1 MIQQYKILEKIK
13 NTSSSNEKQ
22 AILEQNKNNELLKEI
37 LKFVYNPYFRT
48 GLSSKKI
55 KKKITPT
62 EYRLLL
68 QPDNSITY
76 IFNYLKDHNTG
87 TDQDIAHVQWYIRN
101 YSEGCPEI
109 VEEILTQNLKIGMTA
124 KSINKVWNNLI
135 PEFNVMLADKYWE
148 KIDKLEQEKPRI
160 LVTQK
165 LDGMRC
171 TTIKLGDKIN
181 LMSRSGQLMT
191 GFVEIEHELR
201 ELPDGV
207 YDGEILADLSIDNS
221 LDLFA
226 STVSAARTKDTKKK
240 NMTYNVFD
248 YVKKVEE
255 FVTGM
260 FSESCVQR
268 KQNLENILKKAH
280 CNYIKYVEVLY
291 DGEYNS
297 DIVDKLLNK
306 ALSLQQEGIML
317 NIADAPYQKKRTAD
331 ILKVKKMNTVDLFVT
346 NVFEGKGKYK
356 GTLGGVVVEYKGQPV
371 GVGSGFS
378 DIQRKM
384 IWEHPESIVGKL
396 IEVQYF
402 EESKDKNGKP
412 SLRFPVFKKIR
423 LDKNEES
430 LF

>member
-22 AILEQNKNNELLKEI
+22 AILEQNKNDELLKEI
-37 LKFVYNPYFRT
+37 LYFVYNPYFRT

-55 KKKITPT
+55 KKKIAPT

-260 FSESCVQR
+260 FSESCAQR

-297 DIVDKLLNK
+297 DIIDKLLNK

-317 NIADAPYQKKRTAD
+317 NIADAPYQKKRTTD

>member
-1 MIQQYKILEKIK
+1 MIEQYKILEKIK
-13 NTSSSNEKQ
+13 NTSSNNEKQ

-37 LKFVYNPYFRT
+37 LKFVYNPYFKT

-124 KSINKVWNNLI
+124 KSINKVWENLI

-248 YVKKVEE
+248 YVKRVEE

-260 FSESCVQR
+260 FSESCAQR

-297 DIVDKLLNK
+297 DIIDKLLNK

-317 NIADAPYQKKRTAD
+317 NIADAPYQKKRTTD

>member
-109 VEEILTQNLKIGMTA
+109 VEVILTQNLKIGMTA

>member
-1 MIQQYKILEKIK
+1 MIEQYKILEKIK
-13 NTSSSNEKQ
+13 NTSSNNEKQ

-37 LKFVYNPYFRT
+37 LKFVYNPYFKT

-68 QPDNSITY
+68 QPENSITY

-191 GFVEIEHELR
+191 GFVEIEQELR

-207 YDGEILADLSIDNS
+207 YDGEILADLSIGNS

-297 DIVDKLLNK
+297 DIIDKLLNK

-317 NIADAPYQKKRTAD
+317 NIADAPYQKKRTTD

-384 IWEHPESIVGKL
+384 IWEHPENIVGKL

>member
-13 NTSSSNEKQ
+13 NTSSNNEKQ
-22 AILEQNKNNELLKEI
+22 GILEQNKNDELLKEI
-37 LKFVYNPYFRT
+37 LYFVYNPYFRT

-55 KKKITPT
+55 KKKIAPT

-68 QPDNSITY
+68 QQDNSITY

-297 DIVDKLLNK
+297 DIIDKLLNK

-317 NIADAPYQKKRTAD
+317 NIADAPYQKKRTTD

-356 GTLGGVVVEYKGQPV
+356 GTLGGVLVEYKGQPV

>member
-22 AILEQNKNNELLKEI
+22 VILEQNKNDGLLQEI
-37 LKFVYNPYFRT
+37 LSFVYNPYFRT

-55 KKKITPT
+55 KKKIAPT

-260 FSESCVQR
+260 FSESCAQR

-297 DIVDKLLNK
+297 DIIDKLLNK

-317 NIADAPYQKKRTAD
+317 NIADAPYQKKRTTD

>member
-1 MIQQYKILEKIK
+1 MIEQYKILEKIK
-13 NTSSSNEKQ
+13 NTSSNNEKQ

-37 LKFVYNPYFRT
+37 LKFVYNPYFKT

-260 FSESCVQR
+260 FSESCAQR

-297 DIVDKLLNK
+297 DIIDKLLNK

-317 NIADAPYQKKRTAD
+317 NIADAPYQKKRTTD

-384 IWEHPESIVGKL
+384 IWEHPESIIGKL

>member
-22 AILEQNKNNELLKEI
+22 AILEQNKNDGLLQEI
-37 LKFVYNPYFRT
+37 LSFVYNPYFRT

-55 KKKITPT
+55 KKKIAPA

-317 NIADAPYQKKRTAD
+317 NIADAPYQKKRTTD

>member
-1 MIQQYKILEKIK
+1 MIEQYKILEKIK
-13 NTSSSNEKQ
+13 NTSSNNEKQ

-37 LKFVYNPYFRT
+37 LKFVYNPYFKT

-55 KKKITPT
+55 KKKIAPT

-207 YDGEILADLSIDNS
+207 YDGEILADLSIGNS

-317 NIADAPYQKKRTAD
+317 NIADAPYQKKRTTD

>member
-13 NTSSSNEKQ
+13 NTSSNNEKQ
-22 AILEQNKNNELLKEI
+22 GILEQNKNDELLKEI
-37 LKFVYNPYFRT
+37 LYFVYNPYFRT

-55 KKKITPT
+55 KKKIAPT

-101 YSEGCPEI
+101 YSEGCSEI

-171 TTIKLGDKIN
+171 TTIKVGDKIN

-260 FSESCVQR
+260 FSESCAQR

-297 DIVDKLLNK
+297 DIIDKLLNK

-317 NIADAPYQKKRTAD
+317 NIADAPYQKKRTTD

-346 NVFEGKGKYK
+346 NIFEGKGKYK

>member
-1 MIQQYKILEKIK
+1 MIEQYKILEKIK
-13 NTSSSNEKQ
+13 NTSSNNEKQ

-37 LKFVYNPYFRT
+37 LKFVYNPYFKT

-55 KKKITPT
+55 KKKIAPT

-68 QPDNSITY
+68 QPNNSITY
-76 IFNYLKDHNTG
+76 IFDYLKDHNTG

-191 GFVEIEHELR
+191 GFVEIEHELK

-226 STVSAARTKDTKKK
+226 STVSAARTKDTKKE

-297 DIVDKLLNK
+297 DIIDKLLNK

-317 NIADAPYQKKRTAD
+317 NIADAPYQKKRTTD

-346 NVFEGKGKYK
+346 NVFEGKGKYR

>member
-22 AILEQNKNNELLKEI
+22 AILEQNKNDGLLQEI
-37 LKFVYNPYFRT
+37 LSFVYNPYFRT

-55 KKKITPT
+55 KKKIAPA

-260 FSESCVQR
+260 FSESCAQR

-297 DIVDKLLNK
+297 DIIDKLLNK

-317 NIADAPYQKKRTAD
+317 NIADAPYQKKRTTD

>member
-1 MIQQYKILEKIK
+1 MIKQYKILEKIK
-13 NTSSSNEKQ
+13 NTSSNNEKQ
-22 AILEQNKNNELLKEI
+22 GILEQNKNDELLKEI
-37 LKFVYNPYFRT
+37 LYFVYNPYFRT

-55 KKKITPT
+55 KKKIAPT

-260 FSESCVQR
+260 FSESCAQR

-297 DIVDKLLNK
+297 DIIDKLLNK

-317 NIADAPYQKKRTAD
+317 NIADAPYQKKRTTD

>member
-1 MIQQYKILEKIK
+1 MIKQYKILEKIK
-13 NTSSSNEKQ
+13 NTSSNNEKQ
-22 AILEQNKNNELLKEI
+22 GILEQNKNDELLKEI
-37 LKFVYNPYFRT
+37 LYFVYNPYFRT

-55 KKKITPT
+55 KKKIAPT

-240 NMTYNVFD
+240 DMTYNVFD

-260 FSESCVQR
+260 FSESCAQR

-297 DIVDKLLNK
+297 DIIDKLLNK

-317 NIADAPYQKKRTAD
+317 NIADAPYQKKRTTD

>member
-1 MIQQYKILEKIK
+1 MIEQYKILEKIK
-13 NTSSSNEKQ
+13 NTSSNNEKQ

-37 LKFVYNPYFRT
+37 LKFVYNPYFKT

-55 KKKITPT
+55 KKEIAPT

-68 QPDNSITY
+68 QPENSITY

-171 TTIKLGDKIN
+171 TTIKLGGKIN

-191 GFVEIEHELR
+191 GFVEIEQELR

-297 DIVDKLLNK
+297 DIIDKLLNK

-317 NIADAPYQKKRTAD
+317 NIADAPYQKKRTTD

>member
-1 MIQQYKILEKIK
+1 MIEQYKILEKIK
-13 NTSSSNEKQ
+13 NTSSNNEKQ

-37 LKFVYNPYFRT
+37 LKFVYNPYFKT

-55 KKKITPT
+55 KKKIAPT

-68 QPDNSITY
+68 QPENSITY

-101 YSEGCPEI
+101 YNEGCPEI

-191 GFVEIEHELR
+191 GFIEIEQELR

-297 DIVDKLLNK
+297 DIIDKLLNK

-317 NIADAPYQKKRTAD
+317 NVADAPYQKKRTTD

>member
-1 MIQQYKILEKIK
+1 MIEQYKILEKIK
-13 NTSSSNEKQ
+13 NTSSNNEKQ

-37 LKFVYNPYFRT
+37 LKFVYNPYFKT

-55 KKKITPT
+55 KKKIAPT

-248 YVKKVEE
+248 YVKRVEE

-260 FSESCVQR
+260 FSESCAQR

-297 DIVDKLLNK
+297 DIIDKLLNK

-317 NIADAPYQKKRTAD
+317 NIADAPYQKKRTTD

-346 NVFEGKGKYK
+346 DVFEGKGKYK

-384 IWEHPESIVGKL
+384 IWEHPEGIVGKL

>member
-1 MIQQYKILEKIK
+1 MIKQYKILEKIK
-13 NTSSSNEKQ
+13 NTSSNNEKQ
-22 AILEQNKNNELLKEI
+22 GILEQNKNDELLKEI
-37 LKFVYNPYFRT
+37 LYFVYNPYFKT

-68 QPDNSITY
+68 QPNNSITY
-76 IFNYLKDHNTG
+76 IFDYLKDHNTG

-260 FSESCVQR
+260 FSESCAQR

-297 DIVDKLLNK
+297 DIIDKLLNK

-384 IWEHPESIVGKL
+384 IWEHPESIIGKL

>member
-1 MIQQYKILEKIK
+1 MIEQYKILEKIK
-13 NTSSSNEKQ
+13 NTSSNNEKQ

-37 LKFVYNPYFRT
+37 LKFVYNPYFKT

-55 KKKITPT
+55 KKKIAPT

-68 QPDNSITY
+68 QPNNSITY
-76 IFNYLKDHNTG
+76 IFDYLKDHNTG

-297 DIVDKLLNK
+297 DIIDKLLNK

-317 NIADAPYQKKRTAD
+317 NIADAPYQKKRTTD

>member
-1 MIQQYKILEKIK
+1 MIKQYKILEKIK
-13 NTSSSNEKQ
+13 NTSSNNEKQ
-22 AILEQNKNNELLKEI
+22 GILEQNKNDELLKEI
-37 LKFVYNPYFRT
+37 LYFVYNPYFRT

-55 KKKITPT
+55 KKKIAPT

-240 NMTYNVFD
+240 DMTYNVFD

-260 FSESCVQR
+260 FSESCAQR

-297 DIVDKLLNK
+297 DIIDKLLNK

-317 NIADAPYQKKRTAD
+317 NIAEAPYQKKRTTD

>member
-13 NTSSSNEKQ
+13 NTSSNNEKQ
-22 AILEQNKNNELLKEI
+22 GILEQNKNDELLKEI
-37 LKFVYNPYFRT
+37 LYFVYNPYFRT
-48 GLSSKKI
+48 GLSNKKI
-55 KKKITPT
+55 KKKIAPT

-191 GFVEIEHELR
+191 GFVEIEHELK

-240 NMTYNVFD
+240 DMTYNVFD

-260 FSESCVQR
+260 FSESCAQR

-291 DGEYNS
+291 EGEYNS
-297 DIVDKLLNK
+297 DIIDKLLNK

-317 NIADAPYQKKRTAD
+317 NIADAPYQKKRTTD

-384 IWEHPESIVGKL
+384 IWEHPESIIGKL

>member
-13 NTSSSNEKQ
+13 NTSSNNEKQ
-22 AILEQNKNNELLKEI
+22 GILEQNKNDELLKEI
-37 LKFVYNPYFRT
+37 LYFVYNPYFRT

-55 KKKITPT
+55 KKKIAPT

-171 TTIKLGDKIN
+171 TTIKLGDKIS

-201 ELPDGV
+201 ELH
-207 YDGEILADLSIDNS
+207 DGEILADLSIDNS

-260 FSESCVQR
+260 FSESCAQR

-297 DIVDKLLNK
+297 DIIDKLLNK

-317 NIADAPYQKKRTAD
+317 NIADAPYQKKRTTD

>member
-1 MIQQYKILEKIK
+1 MIEQYKILEKIK
-13 NTSSSNEKQ
+13 NTSSNNEKQ
-22 AILEQNKNNELLKEI
+22 AILEKNKDNELLKEI
-37 LKFVYNPYFRT
+37 LKFVYNPYFKT

-68 QPDNSITY
+68 QPNDSITY
-76 IFNYLKDHNTG
+76 IFDYLKDHNTG

-101 YSEGCPEI
+101 YSEGCPET

-191 GFVEIEHELR
+191 GFVEIEQELR

-221 LDLFA
+221 LDLFS

>member
-1 MIQQYKILEKIK
+1 MIEQYKILEKIK
-13 NTSSSNEKQ
+13 NTSSNNEKQ

-37 LKFVYNPYFRT
+37 LKFVYNPYFKT

-55 KKKITPT
+55 KKKIAPT

-260 FSESCVQR
+260 FSESCAQR

-297 DIVDKLLNK
+297 DIIDKLLNK

-317 NIADAPYQKKRTAD
+317 NIADAPYQKKRTTD

-356 GTLGGVVVEYKGQPV
+356 GTLGGVFVEYKGQPV

>member
-1 MIQQYKILEKIK
+1 MIEQYRILEKIK
-13 NTSSSNEKQ
+13 NTSSNNEKQ

-37 LKFVYNPYFRT
+37 LKFVYNPYFKT

-55 KKKITPT
+55 KKKIAPT

-260 FSESCVQR
+260 FSESCAQR

-297 DIVDKLLNK
+297 DIIDKLLNK

-317 NIADAPYQKKRTAD
+317 NIADAPYQKKRTTD

>member
-124 KSINKVWNNLI
+124 KTINKVWNNLI

-240 NMTYNVFD
+240 DMTYNVFD

-255 FVTGM
+255 FMTGM
-260 FSESCVQR
+260 FSESCAQR

>member
-22 AILEQNKNNELLKEI
+22 AILEQNKNDGLLQEI
-37 LKFVYNPYFRT
+37 LSFVYNPYFRS

-55 KKKITPT
+55 KKKIAPT

-260 FSESCVQR
+260 FSESCAQR

-297 DIVDKLLNK
+297 DIIDKLLNK

-317 NIADAPYQKKRTAD
+317 NIADAPYQKKRTTD

-346 NVFEGKGKYK
+346 NVFEGKGKYR

>member
-13 NTSSSNEKQ
+13 NTSSNNEKQ
-22 AILEQNKNNELLKEI
+22 GILEQNRNDELLKEI
-37 LKFVYNPYFRT
+37 LYFVYNPYFRT

-55 KKKITPT
+55 KKKIAPT

-201 ELPDGV
+201 QLPDGV

-255 FVTGM
+255 FVTGT
-260 FSESCVQR
+260 FSESCAQR

-297 DIVDKLLNK
+297 DIIDKLLNK

-317 NIADAPYQKKRTAD
+317 NIADAPYQKKRTTD

-384 IWEHPESIVGKL
+384 IWEHPESIIGKL

>member
-13 NTSSSNEKQ
+13 NTSSNNEKQ
-22 AILEQNKNNELLKEI
+22 GILEQNKNDELLKEI
-37 LKFVYNPYFRT
+37 LYFVYNPYFRT

-55 KKKITPT
+55 KKKIAPT

-260 FSESCVQR
+260 FSESCAQR

-297 DIVDKLLNK
+297 DIIDKLLNK

-317 NIADAPYQKKRTAD
+317 NIADAPYQKKRTTD

>member
-1 MIQQYKILEKIK
+1 MIEQYKILEKIK
-13 NTSSSNEKQ
+13 NTSSNNEKQ

-37 LKFVYNPYFRT
+37 LKFVYNPYFKT

-55 KKKITPT
+55 KKRIAPT

-260 FSESCVQR
+260 FSESCAQR

-297 DIVDKLLNK
+297 DIIDKLLNK

-317 NIADAPYQKKRTAD
+317 NIADAPYQKKRTTD

>member
-1 MIQQYKILEKIK
+1 MIEQYKILEKIK
-13 NTSSSNEKQ
+13 NTSSNNEKQ

-37 LKFVYNPYFRT
+37 LKFVYNPYFKT

-55 KKKITPT
+55 KKKIAPT

-68 QPDNSITY
+68 QPNNSITY
-76 IFNYLKDHNTG
+76 IFDYLKDHNTG

-191 GFVEIEHELR
+191 GFVEIEHELK

-297 DIVDKLLNK
+297 DIIDKLLNK

-317 NIADAPYQKKRTAD
+317 NIADAPYQKKRTTD

-346 NVFEGKGKYK
+346 NVFEGKGKYR

>member
-1 MIQQYKILEKIK
+1 MIEQYKILEKIK
-13 NTSSSNEKQ
+13 NTSSNNEKQ
-22 AILEQNKNNELLKEI
+22 AILEKNKDNELLKEI

-55 KKKITPT
+55 KKKIAPT

-68 QPDNSITY
+68 QPNNSITY
-76 IFNYLKDHNTG
+76 IFDYLKDHNTG

-101 YSEGCPEI
+101 YSEGCPET

-191 GFVEIEHELR
+191 GFVEIEQELR

>member
-1 MIQQYKILEKIK
+1 MIEQYKILEKIK
-13 NTSSSNEKQ
+13 NTSSNNEKQ

-37 LKFVYNPYFRT
+37 LKFVYNPYFKT

-55 KKKITPT
+55 KKKIAPT

-68 QPDNSITY
+68 QPNNSITY
-76 IFNYLKDHNTG
+76 IFDYLKDHNTG

-191 GFVEIEHELR
+191 GFVEIEHELK

-297 DIVDKLLNK
+297 DIIDKLLNK

-317 NIADAPYQKKRTAD
+317 NIADAPYQKKRTTD

>member
-22 AILEQNKNNELLKEI
+22 AILEQNKNDGLLQEI
-37 LKFVYNPYFRT
+37 LSFVYNPYFRS
-48 GLSSKKI
+48 GLSTKKI
-55 KKKITPT
+55 KKKIAPT

-260 FSESCVQR
+260 FSESCAQR

-297 DIVDKLLNK
+297 DIIDKLLNK

-317 NIADAPYQKKRTAD
+317 NIADAPYQKKRTTD

>member
-1 MIQQYKILEKIK
+1 MIEQYKILEKIK
-13 NTSSSNEKQ
+13 NTSSNNEKQ

-37 LKFVYNPYFRT
+37 LKFVYNPYFKT

-55 KKKITPT
+55 KKKIAPT

-68 QPDNSITY
+68 QPENSITY

-171 TTIKLGDKIN
+171 TTIKLGGKIN

-191 GFVEIEHELR
+191 GFVEIEQELR

-297 DIVDKLLNK
+297 DIIDKLLNK

-317 NIADAPYQKKRTAD
+317 NIADAPYQKKRTTD

>member
-13 NTSSSNEKQ
+13 NTSSNNEKQ

-37 LKFVYNPYFRT
+37 LKFVYNPYFKT

-55 KKKITPT
+55 KKKIAPT

-248 YVKKVEE
+248 YVKRVEE

-260 FSESCVQR
+260 FSESCAQR

-297 DIVDKLLNK
+297 DIIDKLLNK

-317 NIADAPYQKKRTAD
+317 NIADAPYQKKRTTD

>member
-1 MIQQYKILEKIK
+1 MIEQYKILEKIK
-13 NTSSSNEKQ
+13 NTSSNNEKQ

-55 KKKITPT
+55 KKKIVPT

-260 FSESCVQR
+260 FSESCAQR
-268 KQNLENILKKAH
+268 KQNLENILKKTH

-297 DIVDKLLNK
+297 DIIDKLLNK

-317 NIADAPYQKKRTAD
+317 NIADAPYQKKRTTD

>member
-1 MIQQYKILEKIK
+1 MIEQYKILEKIK
-13 NTSSSNEKQ
+13 NTSSNNEKQ
-22 AILEQNKNNELLKEI
+22 AILEKNKDNELLKEI
-37 LKFVYNPYFRT
+37 LKFVYNPYFKT

-68 QPDNSITY
+68 QPNNSITY
-76 IFNYLKDHNTG
+76 IFDYLKDHNTG

-191 GFVEIEHELR
+191 GFVEIEQELR

-260 FSESCVQR
+260 FSESCIQR

-297 DIVDKLLNK
+297 DIIDKLLNK

-317 NIADAPYQKKRTAD
+317 NIADAPYQKKRTTD